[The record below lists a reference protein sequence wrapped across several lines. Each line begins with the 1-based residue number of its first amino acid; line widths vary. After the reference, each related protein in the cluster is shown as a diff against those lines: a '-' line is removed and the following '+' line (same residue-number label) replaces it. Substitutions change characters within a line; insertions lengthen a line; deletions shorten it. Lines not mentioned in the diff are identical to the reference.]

1 MYSCTGVVI
10 LSKATV
16 RNLLAAILTA
26 LFSITL
32 ADAVFHISSIINPG
46 VSNIYNALGT
56 QIAPNMV
63 TVVIFDFRAYDTLGE
78 SIMSQGSMILK
89 LISLPIS
96 IILICLG
103 IMTILGGH
111 ITPGGGFQ
119 GGAMIASGII
129 LSILVYGLGNSPLE
143 LSHTYIEVLESVG
156 ALGFVIFGL
165 IGLFVGGFYLYNVG
179 TDVLNIV
186 PAAIQNVFHYPDV
199 TNAGIIPYLNIF
211 VGLKVFVGL
220 SSIVIAFAGFKK
232 IVEESE

>member
-1 MYSCTGVVI
+1 
-10 LSKATV
+10 
-16 RNLLAAILTA
+16 
-26 LFSITL
+26 
-32 ADAVFHISSIINPG
+32 
-46 VSNIYNALGT
+46 
-56 QIAPNMV
+56 
-63 TVVIFDFRAYDTLGE
+63 
-78 SIMSQGSMILK
+78 MSQGSMILK

-129 LSILVYGLGNSPLE
+129 LSLGNSPLE

-179 TDVLNIV
+179 TDILNVV
-186 PAAIQNVFHYPDV
+186 PAAIQNAFHYPDV

-220 SSIVIAFAGFKK
+220 SAIVIAFAGFKK

>member
-1 MYSCTGVVI
+1 
-10 LSKATV
+10 
-16 RNLLAAILTA
+16 
-26 LFSITL
+26 
-32 ADAVFHISSIINPG
+32 
-46 VSNIYNALGT
+46 
-56 QIAPNMV
+56 
-63 TVVIFDFRAYDTLGE
+63 
-78 SIMSQGSMILK
+78 MSQGSVILK

-96 IILICLG
+96 ILLICLG

-179 TDVLNIV
+179 ADFFNIV

-232 IVEESE
+232 IAEESE

>member
-1 MYSCTGVVI
+1 
-10 LSKATV
+10 
-16 RNLLAAILTA
+16 
-26 LFSITL
+26 
-32 ADAVFHISSIINPG
+32 
-46 VSNIYNALGT
+46 
-56 QIAPNMV
+56 
-63 TVVIFDFRAYDTLGE
+63 
-78 SIMSQGSMILK
+78 MSQGSMILK

-103 IMTILGGH
+103 ITTILGGH

-186 PAAIQNVFHYPDV
+186 TAAIQNVFHYPDV

>member
-1 MYSCTGVVI
+1 
-10 LSKATV
+10 
-16 RNLLAAILTA
+16 
-26 LFSITL
+26 
-32 ADAVFHISSIINPG
+32 
-46 VSNIYNALGT
+46 
-56 QIAPNMV
+56 
-63 TVVIFDFRAYDTLGE
+63 
-78 SIMSQGSMILK
+78 MSQGSVILK
-89 LISLPIS
+89 IISLPIS

-129 LSILVYGLGNSPLE
+129 LSILVYGLVNSPLE
-143 LSHTYIEVLESVG
+143 FSHAYIEVLESIG
-156 ALGFVIFGL
+156 ALGFIIFGL
-165 IGLFVGGFYLYNVG
+165 IGLFVGGFFLYNVG
-179 TDVLNIV
+179 ADILNIV
-186 PAAIQNVFHYPDV
+186 PASIQSILHYPDV

>member
-1 MYSCTGVVI
+1 
-10 LSKATV
+10 
-16 RNLLAAILTA
+16 
-26 LFSITL
+26 
-32 ADAVFHISSIINPG
+32 
-46 VSNIYNALGT
+46 
-56 QIAPNMV
+56 
-63 TVVIFDFRAYDTLGE
+63 
-78 SIMSQGSMILK
+78 MSQGSMILK

-103 IMTILGGH
+103 ITTILGGH

-129 LSILVYGLGNSPLE
+129 LSVLVYGLGNSPLE

-165 IGLFVGGFYLYNVG
+165 IGLFIGGFYLYNVG
-179 TDVLNIV
+179 TDILNVV

-220 SSIVIAFAGFKK
+220 SAIVIAFAGFKK
-232 IVEESE
+232 VVEESE

>member
-1 MYSCTGVVI
+1 
-10 LSKATV
+10 
-16 RNLLAAILTA
+16 
-26 LFSITL
+26 
-32 ADAVFHISSIINPG
+32 
-46 VSNIYNALGT
+46 
-56 QIAPNMV
+56 
-63 TVVIFDFRAYDTLGE
+63 
-78 SIMSQGSMILK
+78 MSQSSMILK
-89 LISLPIS
+89 IISLPIS

-119 GGAMIASGII
+119 GGAMIAAGII

-156 ALGFVIFGL
+156 ALGFLIFGL
-165 IGLFVGGFYLYNVG
+165 IGLFVGGFFLYNVG
-179 TDVLNIV
+179 TDFLNIV
-186 PAAIQNVFHYPDV
+186 PASIQNVFHYPDV

-232 IVEESE
+232 LVEEVDE